1 MLAITAAIKAF
12 LTQAKANHVDYC
24 RKVVEN
30 ADKAK
35 AKSQKPAK
43 KSPKKKS
50 K

>member
-1 MLAITAAIKAF
+1 MLAITAAFKAF
-12 LTQAKANHVDYC
+12 LAQAKSNHIDYC
-24 RKVVEN
+24 RKVVKN
-30 ADKAK
+30 ADEAK